1 LGTLVAAAQQDN
13 EIATP
18 ANEVQSI
25 PRPIID
31 PHLPNPIADQLH
43 VAEMAA
49 EPNPLNAS
57 RDARMSFNVC
67 SQLAKASVW
76 TTFIMCIRIHARKPR
91 KPSENKI
98 FHFSEFRVMI
108 TAFQEIPPMPP
119 RPSKP
124 STRAKDRATSRER
137 RADKRRRREA
147 IFDAVLAGLSY
158 ETIAADVGISAA
170 TVRREV
176 DRVLAQRAVDAPQ
189 RYICLQMARLSK
201 AMMAVSVAMDQGD
214 MRSIPALL
222 AVNGELDRYHA
233 LAARIAPHPTA
244 AAAPAKLQKE
254 APKSLDSPT
263 RPSLSQSDLNIGVA
277 ASG

>member
-1 LGTLVAAAQQDN
+1 
-13 EIATP
+13 
-18 ANEVQSI
+18 
-25 PRPIID
+25 
-31 PHLPNPIADQLH
+31 
-43 VAEMAA
+43 
-49 EPNPLNAS
+49 
-57 RDARMSFNVC
+57 
-67 SQLAKASVW
+67 
-76 TTFIMCIRIHARKPR
+76 
-91 KPSENKI
+91 
-98 FHFSEFRVMI
+98 
-108 TAFQEIPPMPP
+108 MPP

-124 STRAKDRATSRER
+124 STRAKDRAASRER

-147 IFDAVLAGLSY
+147 IFDAVLAGLPY

-189 RYICLQMARLSK
+189 RYISLQMARLSK

-233 LAARIAPHPTA
+233 HAARIAPHPPA
-244 AAAPAKLQKE
+244 ATPAKLQKE
-254 APKSLDSPT
+254 APKALDSPT
-263 RPSLSQSDLNIGVA
+263 RPSFLQSDRNIGVA